1 MIRIITLYNS
11 YNVGAFLQAFSLYS
25 LLKKKN
31 WDVSFLDVGQ
41 NPEEYFW
48 RSIKY
53 VRNPV
58 DIIFQLRQRRKYRRA
73 VKKHLPIVK
82 KNQLGQ
88 RDTIIVGSDEMWNVN
103 NGSFVHLQEYFGRN
117 LVCRKKI
124 TYAVSGNGTGV
135 DDLRQFDKTINFS
148 EFDALS
154 VRDNSTAMLV
164 SSVAKRTAKKVCDPT
179 VLFRNFQSEPV
190 KKLGYDFLLVY
201 TYPANLTNE
210 ERERIKEY
218 AKRNGLKTVSV
229 SLYNSWCD
237 VNIAAE
243 PLEFLGYLE
252 QAKAVVTSTFHG
264 TLLSIIYQKNVYTYA
279 HNNEK
284 ICELLKD
291 LKLSYRIVDGVYCYE
306 DISVIDY
313 VQVNARL
320 DQMQSK
326 ADKWLSDNLN
336 ERKKL

>member
-88 RDTIIVGSDEMWNVN
+88 GDTIIVGSDEMWNVN

-124 TYAVSGNGTGV
+124 TYAVSGNGTGI

-201 TYPANLTNE
+201 AYPANLTADECWQLNL
-210 ERERIKEY
+210 ERPTERPPHRDEILQECLTYGTYQTIVKYYGE
-218 AKRNGLKTVSV
+218 KRQN
-229 SLYNSWCD
+229 
-237 VNIAAE
+237 
-243 PLEFLGYLE
+243 
-252 QAKAVVTSTFHG
+252 
-264 TLLSIIYQKNVYTYA
+264 LLM
-279 HNNEK
+279 
-284 ICELLKD
+284 
-291 LKLSYRIVDGVYCYE
+291 RIVRK
-306 DISVIDY
+306 I
-313 VQVNARL
+313 
-320 DQMQSK
+320 
-326 ADKWLSDNLN
+326 
-336 ERKKL
+336 KKLVVWRQ